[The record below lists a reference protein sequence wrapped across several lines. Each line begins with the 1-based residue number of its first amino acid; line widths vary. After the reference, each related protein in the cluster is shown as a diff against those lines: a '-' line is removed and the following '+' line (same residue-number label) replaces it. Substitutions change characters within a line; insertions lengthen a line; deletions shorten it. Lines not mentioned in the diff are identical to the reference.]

1 MRHIAPHPTCKLA
14 LYIFRMLALHSVAG
28 RILIKNANV
37 DQDENLYNICSFH
50 DCLVDRFKSNTKIL
64 KELNLEMDREL
75 ISELATRFVEDCG
88 YHNKD
93 TVDDVLVYDVCGYV
107 VKARPFLTTNCIECK
122 NSLVA
127 EELLLPEDFCA
138 ANFTI
143 LKNKGGLIFVTIPMF
158 LSFRTIEAVIAQHFA
173 NEKHVYITNTFR
185 LCIKAI
191 SKSSIHP
198 LFCEKHRKDSLP
210 VLIREYVHI
219 RFFFEQKR
227 YNDFSFSK
235 SNTQCK
241 TKDKKKK
248 SK

>member
-1 MRHIAPHPTCKLA
+1 MFWCVGNKTPTVKSLLKKIEERGKKNFPESQPKDSTPKLNTSTLIPPLPSWYPHC
-14 LYIFRMLALHSVAG
+14 
-28 RILIKNANV
+28 
-37 DQDENLYNICSFH
+37 
-50 DCLVDRFKSNTKIL
+50 
-64 KELNLEMDREL
+64 
-75 ISELATRFVEDCG
+75 
-88 YHNKD
+88 
-93 TVDDVLVYDVCGYV
+93 
-107 VKARPFLTTNCIECK
+107 PFSHYTHCIECK

-235 SNTQCK
+235 SNT
-241 TKDKKKK
+241 
-248 SK
+248 